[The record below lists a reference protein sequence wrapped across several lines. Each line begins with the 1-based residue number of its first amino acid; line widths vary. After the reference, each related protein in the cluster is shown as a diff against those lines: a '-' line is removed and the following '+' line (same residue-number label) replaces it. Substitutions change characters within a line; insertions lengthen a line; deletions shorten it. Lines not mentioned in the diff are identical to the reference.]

1 MLRLTL
7 LTTAAMY
14 RQSSDIES
22 TLVMNAGR
30 LFAMM
35 VADPAPSVVS
45 ENGAAVES
53 ESALGRML

>member
-1 MLRLTL
+1 
-7 LTTAAMY
+7 MY